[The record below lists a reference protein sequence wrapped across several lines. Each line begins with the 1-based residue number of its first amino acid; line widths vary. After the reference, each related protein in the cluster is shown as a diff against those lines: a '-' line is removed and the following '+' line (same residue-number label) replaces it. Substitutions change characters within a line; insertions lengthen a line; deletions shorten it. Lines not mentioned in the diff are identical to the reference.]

1 MDFEK
6 LIENLTELSEFG
18 KPVSGLLYDFYSSLT
33 SNIPEF
39 GMLADTAKGIFII
52 VIIVLLFYRAVSD

>member
-6 LIENLTELSEFG
+6 LIEYLTELSEFG
-18 KPVSGLLYDFYSSLT
+18 KPVSGLLYDLYYSLT